1 MNAKSQPMPLS
12 TTGWMLIALCM
23 GLGLVLRVVSARGG
37 IWLDEAYSATFAH
50 TAQTPFGVMF
60 RINHDN
66 NHHLNTLWLQL
77 VGLGA
82 PPLAMR
88 ALSIACGTAMI
99 GVAAWIVSRA
109 GAGAAGA
116 IVAALLFAVSPF
128 MTLYGSEARGYAP
141 AMLAILVL
149 IALTQRWL
157 EGGAAWRGALA
168 AAVGIGALAHLTML
182 PALAAIVSWAWFER
196 GGLRDWRTATRE
208 TFAAFDLALITA
220 FTLTVIILGGAHA
233 IGGMVMGGYT
243 PFSLAGISDALVGL
257 VNLASGVGVYDHTI
271 VIAAV
276 SVLVA
281 CAALALFR
289 PDLGRKDMRLFLLLG
304 AIMPVAVLCFQ
315 VGNSQIPR
323 YFALSG
329 IALLLYLGLKIGLL
343 VEQKGL
349 ARWFGLASLVVF
361 LGGSALQDRSM
372 MANDRGAPD
381 LPLRVMKQLDPAGA
395 TVLIA
400 DSRPRPVLEVAAAQ
414 MAYRLRIVDSGCDPH
429 SGYYLQSHYA
439 LPIPRQRVA
448 HCGVGWH
455 LIAQHRSVG
464 LSGESWAL
472 YAREGLQTPGRV
484 ANDPPP
490 AR

>member
-1 MNAKSQPMPLS
+1 MTAKTQPTSLS
-12 TTGWMLIALCM
+12 PTGWMLIALCM
-23 GLGLVLRVVSARGG
+23 GLGLVLRVVSAQGG

-50 TAQTPFGVMF
+50 TVQTPLGVMF

-88 ALSIACGTAMI
+88 ALSIASGTAMI
-99 GVAAWIVSRA
+99 GVAAWIASRA
-109 GAGAAGA
+109 GPGAA

-157 EGGAAWRGALA
+157 EGGAPRRGALA
-168 AAVGIGALAHLTML
+168 AAVGIGTLAHLTTL
-182 PALAAIVSWAWFER
+182 PALAAIVSWAWLER
-196 GGLRDWRTATRE
+196 GGLRDWRTAARE

-220 FTLTVIILGGAHA
+220 FTLTVIILGGAYA

-243 PFSLAGISDALVGL
+243 PFSLAGFSDALVGL
-257 VNLASGVGVYDHTI
+257 VNLVSGVGAYDRTI

-276 SVLVA
+276 SVLAA
-281 CAALALFR
+281 CVALARFR
-289 PDLGRKDMRLFLLLG
+289 PHLGRKDVHLFLLLG
-304 AIMPVAVLCFQ
+304 AVMPLAVLCFQ

-329 IALLLYLGLKIGLL
+329 VALLLFLGLKIGVL
-343 VEQKGL
+343 VEQKGA
-349 ARWFGLASLVVF
+349 ARWCGLALLAIL
-361 LGGSALQDRSM
+361 LGGSVLQDRSM
-372 MANDRGAPD
+372 IANDRGAPD
-381 LPLRVMKQLDPAGA
+381 LPLRFMKQLDPMGA

-414 MAYRLRIVDSGCDPH
+414 TAYRLRIADSGCDPH
-429 SGYYLQSHYA
+429 AGYYLQSHYA
-439 LPIPRQRVA
+439 LPLPRQRVA
-448 HCGVGWH
+448 QCGVGWH

-464 LSGESWAL
+464 LSGESWGL

-484 ANDPPP
+484 ANGLPP

>member
-1 MNAKSQPMPLS
+1 MNAKAQTPPLS
-12 TTGWMLIALCM
+12 PTGWMLVGVCM
-23 GLGLVLRVVSARGG
+23 GLGLALRLASAQGG

-50 TAQTPFGVMF
+50 TVQTPFGVMF

-88 ALSIACGTAMI
+88 ALSILSGTAMI
-99 GVAAWIVSRA
+99 AVAAWVVSRA
-109 GAGAAGA
+109 GMGPAV
-116 IVAALLFAVSPF
+116 VAALLFAVSPF

-149 IALTQRWL
+149 IGLTQRWL
-157 EGGAAWRGALA
+157 EGEAPSRGALA
-168 AAVGIGALAHLTML
+168 AAVGIGTLAHLTTL
-182 PALAAIVSWAWFER
+182 PALAATVTWAWLER

-220 FTLTVIILGGAHA
+220 LTLTVIILGGAHA
-233 IGGMVMGGYT
+233 VGGMVIGGYT
-243 PFSLAGISDALVGL
+243 PFSLAGFSDALVGL
-257 VNLASGVGVYDHTI
+257 VNLGSGVGTYGRSI

-276 SVLVA
+276 AVLLV
-281 CAALALFR
+281 CVALARFR
-289 PDLGRKDMRLFLLLG
+289 SDLGRKEVRLFVLLG
-304 AIMPVAVLCFQ
+304 AVMPLAVFCFQ

-329 IALLLYLGLKIGLL
+329 VALLLYLGLKIGLL
-343 VEQKGL
+343 MEQKGM
-349 ARWFGLASLVVF
+349 ARWGGVALLAIL

-372 MANDRGAPD
+372 IANDRGAPD
-381 LPLRVMKQLDPAGA
+381 LPLWFMRQINPVKA

-414 MAYRLRIVDSGCDPH
+414 MAYQLRIADTGCDIQAD
-429 SGYYLQSHYA
+429 YYLQSHYA
-439 LPIPRQRVA
+439 LPLPRPRVA
-448 HCGVGWH
+448 KCGVDWH

-472 YAREGLQTPGRV
+472 YAREGLQSPGGV
-484 ANDPPP
+484 ANGLPP